1 MPNQKTSSNQNSSSN
16 KLNNQP
22 AINSIKKAAAL
33 KYDGKN
39 TPKITAKGDGE
50 LAQKIVSLAKEN
62 DVHIHYDPL
71 LIDVLSR
78 LELDEEIPE
87 TLFLAVA
94 KIIAFAYYLQG
105 KHPDSPVNSN
115 IDDTLTIEHRPQEQ
129 TNNEDLQT
137 E

>member
-1 MPNQKTSSNQNSSSN
+1 MNSYN
-16 KLNNQP
+16 INKPKLN
-22 AINSIKKAAAL
+22 SVRKVAAL

-39 TPKITAKGDGE
+39 TPKIVAKGDGE

-105 KHPDSPVNSN
+105 KHPNSPINST
-115 IDDTLTIEHRPQEQ
+115 IDDTLTLEHKNLKEQ
-129 TNNEDLQT
+129 D
-137 E
+137 

>member
-1 MPNQKTSSNQNSSSN
+1 MPTLKMMNSSNIYQPR
-16 KLNNQP
+16 LNT
-22 AINSIKKAAAL
+22 IKKAAAL

-39 TPKITAKGDGE
+39 TPKIVAKGDGK

-78 LELDEEIPE
+78 LELDQEIPE

-105 KHPDSPVNSN
+105 KHPESPVKSC
-115 IDDTLTIEHRPQEQ
+115 IDDTLTIEHKTSESANRG
-129 TNNEDLQT
+129 DLQT

>member
-1 MPNQKTSSNQNSSSN
+1 MINSSNIS
-16 KLNNQP
+16 QP
-22 AINSIKKAAAL
+22 RLNSIKKAAAL

-39 TPKITAKGDGE
+39 TPKIVAKGDGE

-105 KHPDSPVNSN
+105 KHPESTVNPK
-115 IDDTLTIEHRPQEQ
+115 IDDTLTLEH
-129 TNNEDLQT
+129 TSAEDTKSIVLKT

>member
-1 MPNQKTSSNQNSSSN
+1 MNSYSN
-16 KLNNQP
+16 NNQP

-33 KYDGKN
+33 KYDGRN
-39 TPKITAKGDGE
+39 TPKIVAKGDGE

-105 KHPDSPVNSN
+105 KHPESAVNSHL
-115 IDDTLTIEHRPQEQ
+115 DDTLTLEHKNPEEP
-129 TNNEDLQT
+129 NPINI
-137 E
+137 